1 MSYTDDQ
8 IRILELICADLPPN
22 DFHNEQRVV
31 QITEDEL
38 KSEGFSY
45 YAGFNLLKDMYEYIL
60 NIHTETDANGKRNL
74 VLLVSE
80 FIQPYLS
87 SLKYPINQ
95 EEMEED
101 YFYEMANHQ
110 NLIQDSNSKISITID
125 NNNGIYISDDKK
137 KQYPL
142 SSTSQRMKIIKYL
155 LSHEKGS
162 ISDLQKQTEQ
172 IHQVI
177 SQEIRRM
184 NISFKEK
191 LEVKDNLIIRMKTG
205 GYYLNRESFDI
216 KDNT

>member
-1 MSYTDDQ
+1 MSYKDDQ
-8 IRILELICADLPPN
+8 IKILELICADLPPN
-22 DFHNEQRVV
+22 DFNNEQQVV

-45 YAGFNLLKDMYEYIL
+45 YAGFNLIKDMYQYIS
-60 NIHTETDANGKRNL
+60 NILPQTDANGKRNL

-80 FIQPYLS
+80 FIQPYLF
-87 SLKYPINQ
+87 SLKYPNHQ
-95 EEMEED
+95 EEMEEE
-101 YFYEMANHQ
+101 YFDEMANRQ
-110 NLIQDSNSKISITID
+110 NLAQTPSSKIAITID
-125 NNNGIYISDDKK
+125 SNNGIYISNNKK

-142 SSTSQRMKIIKYL
+142 GSTTQRMKIIKYL

-162 ISDLQKQTEQ
+162 LPDLQKQTEQ
-172 IHQVI
+172 IAQVI

-191 LEVKDNLIIRMKTG
+191 LEVKDDLILRMKTG
-205 GYYLNRESFDI
+205 GYYLNRESFEI